1 MSHSHI
7 TLNQINTL
15 PHAEAAALLTGL
27 YEHSDW
33 IAAQALDM
41 RPFASAAAL
50 KHAMVQVLNDAGREP
65 QLALVRAHPE
75 LAGKA
80 MVSKSLTAESTN
92 EQTKAGL
99 TNCTPEEFAHI
110 QQLNASYNAKFGFP
124 FILAVRGP
132 RGSGL
137 NKQQIIQTFE
147 RRLHNHPDY
156 ELAECLRNI
165 HRIVEIRLN
174 DKLGYEPALGHEVWD
189 WHEWLAQFSDAG
201 SVNPQAPH
209 AAREELTVTYLT
221 DAHLKCA
228 RTIEL
233 GMKACGFDDVRIDA
247 VGNVVGIYKAATL
260 GAKTLMT
267 GSHYD
272 TVRNGGK
279 YDGRLGIF
287 VPMACVRE
295 LARAGQRLP
304 FNLEVVA
311 FAEEEGQRYKATFLG
326 SGALVGDFKHEWLD
340 QRDADGIT
348 MRQAMKQ
355 AGLKVEDIP
364 KLARNAAEYLG
375 FVEVHIEQGPVLNEL
390 DIPLGIVTSINGSV
404 RLMGEVIGMASHA
417 GTTPMDRRR
426 DAATAVAELALFVER
441 HTAHLNAAAAG
452 HEAVQADVRKGVQ
465 TGVAATPPA
474 SACVGTVGML
484 TVPNGSVNV
493 VPGRCQFSLDLR
505 ATTNA
510 MRDQLLHDVIAELQ
524 AIGERRGVHHTLEET
539 MRASAAPSDA
549 KLQALWEHA
558 VTSLGVPLFHLPSGA
573 GHDAMK
579 LHEIMPQAM
588 LFVRGQNA
596 GISHN
601 PLESTTSD
609 DMQLA
614 IDAFMH
620 LLHNLHA

>member
-1 MSHSHI
+1 MNTI

-33 IAAQALDM
+33 IAAQALNM

-50 KHAMVQVLNDAGREP
+50 KHAMVKVLAEAGREP

-110 QQLNASYNAKFGFP
+110 QHLNASYNAKFGFP

-137 NKQQIIQTFE
+137 NKQQIISTFE

-201 SVNPQAPH
+201 VVNKHAPH

-247 VGNVVGIYKAATL
+247 VGNVVGIYKASSTHAQ
-260 GAKTLMT
+260 TLMT

-295 LARAGQRLP
+295 LVRAGQRLP

-326 SGALVGDFKHEWLD
+326 SGALVGDFKNEWLD
-340 QRDADGIT
+340 QQDADGIT

-355 AGLKVEDIP
+355 AGLKIEDIP
-364 KLARNAAEYLG
+364 QLARNAANYLG
-375 FVEVHIEQGPVLNEL
+375 FIEVHIEQGPVLNEL

-404 RLMGEVIGMASHA
+404 RLMGEVVGMASHA
-417 GTTPMDRRR
+417 GTTPMNSRR
-426 DAATAVAELALFVER
+426 DAATAVSELALYVEKR
-441 HTAHLNAAAAG
+441 AAELNASSAKA
-452 HEAVQADVRKGVQ
+452 QAQ
-465 TGVAATPPA
+465 SPE
-474 SACVGTVGML
+474 ACVGTIGML

-510 MRDQLLHDVIAELQ
+510 MRDRLLHDVTAELQ
-524 AIGERRGVHHTLEET
+524 AICERRGLHHTLEET

-549 KLQALWEHA
+549 KLQALWENA
-558 VTSLGVPLFHLPSGA
+558 VQALGVPQFHLPSGA

-601 PLESTTSD
+601 PLEATTSD

-614 IDAFMH
+614 VDAFMH
-620 LLHNLHA
+620 VLHNFRA

>member
-1 MSHSHI
+1 MSHI

-50 KHAMVQVLNDAGREP
+50 KHAMVKVLNDAGREP

-110 QQLNASYNAKFGFP
+110 QQLNAAYNAKFGFP

-137 NKQQIIQTFE
+137 NKQQIISTFE

-189 WHEWLAQFSDAG
+189 WHEWLAQFSDA
-201 SVNPQAPH
+201 PDA
-209 AAREELTVTYLT
+209 LTVTYLT

-233 GMKACGFDDVRIDA
+233 GMKACGFDEVQIDA
-247 VGNVVGIYKAATL
+247 VGNVVGVYKASTAN
-260 GAKTLMT
+260 AKTLMT

-304 FNLEVVA
+304 FNLELVA

-326 SGALVGDFKHEWLD
+326 SGALVGDFKPEWLD
-340 QRDADGIT
+340 QQDADGVT

-355 AGLKVEDIP
+355 AGLKMEDIP
-364 KLARNAAEYLG
+364 KLTRNAAEYLG

-390 DIPLGIVTSINGSV
+390 DLPLGIVTSINGSV
-404 RLMGEVIGMASHA
+404 RLMGEVVGMASHA

-426 DAATAVAELALFVER
+426 DAASAVAELALYVER
-441 HTAHLNAAAAG
+441 RAAELNAMAANA
-452 HEAVQADVRKGVQ
+452 QAQSPD
-465 TGVAATPPA
+465 
-474 SACVGTVGML
+474 ACVGTIGML
-484 TVPNGSVNV
+484 TVPNGSINV

-510 MRDQLLHDVIAELQ
+510 MRDRLMNDVVAQLQ
-524 AIGERRGVHHTLEET
+524 AICQRRGVHHTLEET

-549 KLQALWEHA
+549 KLQALWENA
-558 VTSLGVPLFHLPSGA
+558 VQALGVPVFHLPSGA

-579 LHEIMPQAM
+579 LHEVMPQAM

-620 LLHNLHA
+620 LLHNLQA

>member
-1 MSHSHI
+1 MSTTQI

-15 PHAEAAALLTGL
+15 PRAEAAALLTGL

-33 IAAQALDM
+33 IAEQALDA

-50 KHAMVQVLNDAGREP
+50 KHAMVEVLNRAGREP
-65 QLALVRAHPE
+65 QVALVRAHPE

-80 MVSKSLTAESTN
+80 MVSQSLTAESTN
-92 EQTKAGL
+92 EQSKAGL
-99 TNCTPEEFAHI
+99 TDCSPQEFAHI

-132 RGSGL
+132 RGTGL
-137 NKQQIIQTFE
+137 TRQQIIQTFE
-147 RRLHNHPDY
+147 RRLDNHPDY

-174 DKLGYEPALGHEVWD
+174 DKLGYQPTLGHEVWD
-189 WHEWLAQFSDAG
+189 WHEWLAQFSDVG
-201 SVNPQAPH
+201 TVNPHAPH
-209 AAREELTVTYLT
+209 AARDVLTVTYLT

-233 GMKACGFDDVRIDA
+233 GLQACGFDEVRIDA
-247 VGNVVGIYKAATL
+247 VGNVVGLYKAATEN
-260 GAKTLMT
+260 AKTLMT

-295 LARAGQRLP
+295 LARANKRLP

-340 QRDADGIT
+340 QADADGVT
-348 MRQAMKQ
+348 MRQAMQQ
-355 AGLKVEDIP
+355 AGLKVADIP
-364 KLARNAAEYLG
+364 TLARDASKYLG
-375 FVEVHIEQGPVLNEL
+375 FVEVHIEQGPVLNERDL
-390 DIPLGIVTSINGSV
+390 PLGVVTSINGSV
-404 RLMGEVIGMASHA
+404 RFVGEVRGMASHA

-426 DAATAVAELALFVER
+426 DAAAAVAELALFVEQR
-441 HTAHLNAAAAG
+441 ALRDRGADGQCNA
-452 HEAVQADVRKGVQ
+452 
-465 TGVAATPPA
+465 
-474 SACVGTVGML
+474 VGTVGL
-484 TVPNGSVNV
+484 LNVPNGSINV

-505 ATTNA
+505 APTNGQRDLL
-510 MRDQLLHDVIAELQ
+510 MRDVLNALQ
-524 AIGERRGVHHTLEET
+524 TICTRRGVHYTLEET
-539 MRASAAPSDA
+539 MRASAAPSA
-549 KLQALWEHA
+549 PQWQARWEAA
-558 VTSLGVPLFHLPSGA
+558 VQALGVPVFHLPSGA

-579 LHEIMPQAM
+579 LHEVMPQAM

-620 LLHNLHA
+620 LLHNTQP

>member
-1 MSHSHI
+1 MTTKLI
-7 TLNQINTL
+7 TLQQINSL
-15 PHAEAAALLTGL
+15 PREEAASLLQGL

-33 IAAQALDM
+33 IAEQALDA
-41 RPFASAAAL
+41 RPFASVAAL
-50 KHAMVQVLNDAGREP
+50 KYAMVQVLQRAGRDA
-65 QLALVRAHPE
+65 QIALVRAHPE

-92 EQTKAGL
+92 EQSKAGL
-99 TNCTPEEFAHI
+99 TDCTPEEFAHI

-132 RGSGL
+132 RGTGL
-137 NKQQIIQTFE
+137 SRQQIISTFE
-147 RRLHNHPDY
+147 RRLHNHPEY

-174 DKLGYEPALGHEVWD
+174 DKLGYQPTLGDEVWD

-201 SVNPQAPH
+201 KVNPKKPT

-221 DAHLKCA
+221 DAHRKCA

-233 GMKACGFDDVRIDA
+233 GMQACGFDEVKIDA
-247 VGNVVGIYKAATL
+247 VGNVVGIYKSNKPD
-260 GAKTLMT
+260 AKTLMT

-295 LARAGQRLP
+295 LARNGKRLP
-304 FNLEVVA
+304 FHLEVVA

-326 SGALVGDFKHEWLD
+326 SGALVGDFKPEWLD
-340 QRDADGIT
+340 QKDADGIS
-348 MRQAMKQ
+348 MRQAMQQ
-355 AGLKVEDIP
+355 AGLKIADIP
-364 KLARNAAEYLG
+364 HLTRQPSDYLG

-390 DIPLGIVTSINGSV
+390 DIPLGVVTSINGSV
-404 RLMGEVIGMASHA
+404 RFAGEISGMASHA

-426 DAATAVAELALFVER
+426 DAATAVAELALYVEKR
-441 HTAHLNAAAAG
+441 ARQTA
-452 HEAVQADVRKGVQ
+452 Q
-465 TGVAATPPA
+465 T
-474 SACVGTVGML
+474 CVGTVGQL
-484 TVPNGSVNV
+484 LVPNGSVNV

-505 ATTNA
+505 ATNNA
-510 MRDQLLHDVIAELQ
+510 ARDALMQDVLAELQ
-524 AIGERRGVHHTLEET
+524 AICERRGLHYTLEET
-539 MRASAAPSDA
+539 MRASAAPSHPEW
-549 KLQALWEHA
+549 QARWENA
-558 VTSLGVPLFHLPSGA
+558 VQSLGVPLFHLPSGA

-579 LHEIMPQAM
+579 LHDIMPQAM

-620 LLHNLHA
+620 LLHHVVA

>member
-1 MSHSHI
+1 MSTI

-15 PHAEAAALLTGL
+15 PRAEAAALLTGL

-33 IAAQALDM
+33 IAEQALDA

-50 KHAMVQVLNDAGREP
+50 KHAMVKVLEKAGRAP

-137 NKQQIIQTFE
+137 NKQQIISTFE

-189 WHEWLAQFSDAG
+189 WHEWLAQFSDVGAM
-201 SVNPQAPH
+201 SKHAPH

-228 RTIEL
+228 STIEL
-233 GMKACGFDDVRIDA
+233 GMKACGFDEVRIDA
-247 VGNVVGIYKAATL
+247 VGNVVGVYKAASHN
-260 GAKTLMT
+260 AKTLMT

-295 LARAGQRLP
+295 LARAGKRLP

-326 SGALVGDFKHEWLD
+326 SGALVGDFKNEWLD
-340 QRDADGIT
+340 QKDADGVT

-355 AGLKVEDIP
+355 AGLNINDIP
-364 KLARNAAEYLG
+364 KLARNAADYLG

-404 RLMGEVIGMASHA
+404 RFVGEVVGMASHA

-426 DAATAVAELALFVER
+426 DAATAVAELALFVEKR
-441 HTAHLNAAAAG
+441 AAELNAVPAN
-452 HEAVQADVRKGVQ
+452 
-465 TGVAATPPA
+465 TATNPT

-484 TVPNGSVNV
+484 TVPNGSINV

-505 ATTNA
+505 ATTDA
-510 MRDQLLHDVIAELQ
+510 MRDALMNDVLAELK
-524 AIGERRGVHHTLEET
+524 AICERRGLHATLEET

-549 KLQALWEHA
+549 KLQGLWENA
-558 VTSLGVPLFHLPSGA
+558 VQSLGVPVFHLPSGA

-579 LHEIMPQAM
+579 LHEVMPQAM

-609 DMQLA
+609 DMQLT

-620 LLHNLHA
+620 LLHNMQASQK

>member
-1 MSHSHI
+1 MSTL

-80 MVSKSLTAESTN
+80 MVSKSLTAESTH

-110 QQLNASYNAKFGFP
+110 QHLNASYNAKFGFP

-137 NKQQIIQTFE
+137 NKQQIISTFE

-174 DKLGYEPALGHEVWD
+174 DKLGYEPELGHEVWD
-189 WHEWLAQFSDAG
+189 WHEWLAQYSD
-201 SVNPQAPH
+201 
-209 AAREELTVTYLT
+209 AREELTVTYLT

-247 VGNVVGIYKAATL
+247 VGNVVGIYKAATPH
-260 GAKTLMT
+260 AKTLMT

-295 LARAGQRLP
+295 LARAGHRLP
-304 FNLEVVA
+304 YHLEVVA

-340 QRDADGIT
+340 QQDANGIS

-355 AGLKVEDIP
+355 AGLKIEDIP
-364 KLARNAAEYLG
+364 QLARNAADYLG

-390 DIPLGIVTSINGSV
+390 DLPLGIVTSINGSV

-426 DAATAVAELALFVER
+426 DAATAVAELALYVEK
-441 HTAHLNAAAAG
+441 HTAELNALAASTQRPS
-452 HEAVQADVRKGVQ
+452 V
-465 TGVAATPPA
+465 
-474 SACVGTVGML
+474 CVGTVGML
-484 TVPNGSVNV
+484 TVPNGSINV

-505 ATTNA
+505 ATTNE
-510 MRDQLLHDVIAELQ
+510 MRDRLLHDVIAELQ
-524 AIGERRGVHHTLEET
+524 TICERRGVHHTLEET

-549 KLQALWEHA
+549 KLLALWEHA
-558 VTSLGVPLFHLPSGA
+558 VQALGVPVFHLPSGA

-579 LHEIMPQAM
+579 LHEVMPQAM

>member
-50 KHAMVQVLNDAGREP
+50 KHAMVKVLAEAGREP

-137 NKQQIIQTFE
+137 NKQQIISTFE

-201 SVNPQAPH
+201 HVNPQAPH

-247 VGNVVGIYKAATL
+247 VGNVVGIYKASSTH
-260 GAKTLMT
+260 AKTLMT

-295 LARAGQRLP
+295 LACAGQRLP

-326 SGALVGDFKHEWLD
+326 SGALVGDFKNEWLD
-340 QRDADGIT
+340 QHDADGVT

-355 AGLKVEDIP
+355 AGLKIEDIP
-364 KLARNAAEYLG
+364 QLARNAADYLG
-375 FVEVHIEQGPVLNEL
+375 FIEVHIEQGPVLNEL

-404 RLMGEVIGMASHA
+404 RLMGEVVGMASHA
-417 GTTPMDRRR
+417 GTTPMNSRR
-426 DAATAVAELALFVER
+426 DAATAVAELALYVEKR
-441 HTAHLNAAAAG
+441 AAELNASSAKA
-452 HEAVQADVRKGVQ
+452 QAQ
-465 TGVAATPPA
+465 SPE
-474 SACVGTVGML
+474 ACVGTIGML

-510 MRDQLLHDVIAELQ
+510 MRDRLLHDVTAELQ
-524 AIGERRGVHHTLEET
+524 AICERRGLHHTLEET
-539 MRASAAPSDA
+539 MRASAAPSNA
-549 KLQALWEHA
+549 KLQTLWEQA
-558 VTSLGVPLFHLPSGA
+558 VQALGVPLFHLPSGA

-601 PLESTTSD
+601 PLEATTSD

-614 IDAFMH
+614 VDAFMH
-620 LLHNLHA
+620 MLHNFRA